1 MHLFEFQLKV
11 KKKNII
17 QTMLK
22 NISTYYHPYILF
34 IFREEEW
41 EEVVSEWRSAV
52 RPDALVKIYV
62 CELVKKLSYL
72 S

>member
-41 EEVVSEWRSAV
+41 EEVVSE
-52 RPDALVKIYV
+52 
-62 CELVKKLSYL
+62 
-72 S
+72 

>member
-1 MHLFEFQLKV
+1 MNDSNTQKKATYVMHLFEFQLKV
-11 KKKNII
+11 KKNII

-41 EEVVSEWRSAV
+41 EEVVSE
-52 RPDALVKIYV
+52 
-62 CELVKKLSYL
+62 
-72 S
+72 